1 MSHIVGGADLSGRK
15 KIGDSLNRM
24 LPGVI
29 LTRIYG
35 KSSLPIRFVWFGK
48 APGESKMKRLIL
60 LAALFLL
67 PLSADQ
73 NDMTFIP
80 STPTVLVNRTASVT
94 AIWLANTTGSAVTV
108 TFRDQSTN
116 CNSGACNWWP
126 TISVAAN
133 TVYAVEVPGISSEGG
148 IVWSASTANAVIG
161 QLTYR

>member
-1 MSHIVGGADLSGRK
+1 
-15 KIGDSLNRM
+15 
-24 LPGVI
+24 
-29 LTRIYG
+29 
-35 KSSLPIRFVWFGK
+35 
-48 APGESKMKRLIL
+48 MKRLIL

-67 PLSADQ
+67 PLAADQ

-116 CNSGACNWWP
+116 CNSGTCSWWP
-126 TISVAAN
+126 TISIAAN
-133 TVYAVEVPGISSEGG
+133 TVYSVEVPGISSEGG